1 MNPNVCKSYLHYIS
15 NLPIEGQNTLEVRA
29 QWVPASQLTQTNV
42 FSYAGST
49 RRGEWVA
56 DGGDLA
62 APASSRERRTF
73 CITGKTSYT
82 FTGTSI
88 ALRVACNP
96 GWGKATILIDGVLPS
111 TISGLT
117 TAVNTV
123 SSDSTT
129 NGNDGNVAV
138 DILVADGLSP
148 GQHTIDIICYQN
160 SANAFFVLTGLK
172 IYSQANS
179 SLNYSA
185 WITPR
190 VNRPQG
196 FSVSAKMLGT
206 DMAEN
211 VTMSFPSIFVNPTT
225 HAPLG
230 TVNLGE
236 ISAATQPS
244 VPFLLDLTGNEAIG
258 VANYTVTVNGLY
270 PDPAGATNIQK
281 TTTTLENSPL
291 FTFSGAFW
299 EDPATTTA
307 PILPQLRGCQTRTSW
322 FTFQNYGDSF
332 TMNTYTDFGLGT
344 MRVFKNPVSFT
355 GIGTTS
361 ASPNITL
368 PNVTGLSPGM
378 EIISSRFAVGTTIQ
392 SIAGNVVTLTANAS
406 TTAASNAIAFGNFV
420 GTIVSNESNAALQQT
435 MQNKTVSGFGST
447 YNGKVLVAAADTKGF
462 RWASIT
468 ITTNQQYS
476 AFTESFQ
483 IAVNQQ
489 AVLPAPL
496 GNPRIQNGQV
506 TWDPQNLNANDL
518 TAAQPYDNRSVA
530 GTDVEYRFPTFI
542 CCYTAGYLEL
552 FKQYDVVITDPQALT
567 RKDVQALQAL
577 GIKVFMYVSFGEED
591 GGSTNIWD
599 ASASIGPY
607 TGDGG
612 GPGGKASYYM
622 KGGYH
627 YGETSE
633 CSFDNQRLLGQKTCA
648 KANAHY
654 YTGTGRCSKA
664 CGNDWV
670 DAYLTW
676 QAGGACSGG
685 YTSANNWHRDA
696 TVACSN
702 TSCPKYSPIHTKC
715 PQYQQADS
723 VYGQDFSIMD
733 TTHPDENGVWNSYYV
748 NPIPRGAGS
757 WFARLRDYYLPLV
770 FNTPQVI
777 PLEEQT
783 VAQYTQ
789 TDGVTKVLGVKMAQ
803 APFDEAEPF
812 SVKHKTSGYVYT
824 PNIDYSYDKMTGAI
838 TLQVASGGAAPVP
851 VVGDV
856 IQLSYST
863 RGLGAD
869 GVFMDTVDTVDIYP
883 DPVYQA
889 AAADLINQLKALHP
903 DKMFCANRGFTIYS
917 QMIQSCSW
925 VMTESV
931 FSDYNFDT
939 GTYQLV
945 TDPAAVQFN
954 NDVTRMIQELRK
966 KHRFDV
972 VCLNYAPNDS
982 SGDVIRQTVMEKC
995 MELGWLGW
1003 LSTILLNSPLPNN
1016 PITRNHGLIRTNQ
1029 WQPVRKMPVIPIIP
1043 A

>member
-1 MNPNVCKSYLHYIS
+1 MNPNVCKSYVHYVS
-15 NLPIEGQNTLEVRA
+15 NLPIEGQNTLEARA
-29 QWVPASQLTQTNV
+29 QWIPAAQLTQTNT
-42 FSYAGST
+42 FTYSGKSY
-49 RRGEWVA
+49 RGEWVA

-62 APASSRERRTF
+62 APSGTRERRTF

-96 GWGKATILIDGVLPS
+96 GWGKATILIDGQLPS
-111 TISGLT
+111 TIAGLST
-117 TAVNTV
+117 YLDTV
-123 SSDSTT
+123 TSDSNA
-129 NGNDGNVAV
+129 NGNNGNVAIDV
-138 DILVADGLSP
+138 LVADGLSA
-148 GQHTIDIICYQN
+148 GQHTIDIISYQN
-160 SANAFFVLTGLK
+160 GANAFFVLTGLK
-172 IYSQANS
+172 IYSQQNNAF
-179 SLNYSA
+179 NYSA

-190 VNRPQG
+190 ASRQQG
-196 FSVSAKMLGT
+196 FSIATKMLGST
-206 DMAEN
+206 AAEN
-211 VTMSFPSIFVNPTT
+211 VSMTFPSVFVDPTT
-225 HAPLG
+225 HAQLG
-230 TVNLGE
+230 TVALGE
-236 ISAATQPS
+236 ISASTQPS
-244 VPFLLDLTGNEAIG
+244 VAFALNLTGNETIG
-258 VANYTVTVNGLY
+258 NVNYQITVNGLY
-270 PDPAGATNIQK
+270 PDPAGQTNIQK
-281 TTTTLENSPL
+281 TTVTPESSAA
-291 FTFSGAFW
+291 FTFYGAFW

-332 TMNTYTDFGLGT
+332 TMNTYTDYGLGT
-344 MRVFKNPVSFT
+344 MRAFKNPVTFT
-355 GIGTTS
+355 GIATTS

-368 PNVTGLSPGM
+368 PNVVGLSPGM

-392 SIAGNVVTLTANAS
+392 SISGNVVTLTANAT

-420 GTIVSNESNAALQQT
+420 GTVVSNETNAALQQT

-447 YNGKVLVAAADTKGF
+447 YNGKVLLAAADTKGF
-462 RWASIT
+462 RWASVT
-468 ITTNQQYS
+468 ITTNNKYS
-476 AFTESFQ
+476 PLTETLQ
-483 IAVNQQ
+483 VAVNQQ
-489 AVLPAPL
+489 AVLPAPIT
-496 GNPRIQNGQV
+496 NARIQNGQV
-506 TWDPQNLNANDL
+506 AWDAPVLTQNDL
-518 TAAQPYDNRSVA
+518 TSSQPYDNRSVV
-530 GTDVEYRFPTFI
+530 GVDVEYRFPTFI
-542 CCYTAGYLEL
+542 CCYTAGYLET

-567 RKDVQALQAL
+567 RQDVIALQSL

-599 ASASIGPY
+599 ASAPQGPY
-607 TGDGG
+607 VGDGA

-633 CSFDNQRLLGQKTCA
+633 CTFDNQRLLGQKTCA

-670 DAYLTW
+670 DGFLTW
-676 QAGGACSGG
+676 EAGGACTGG

-696 TVACSN
+696 TTACSN
-702 TSCPKYSPIHTKC
+702 TACPKYSPIHTKC

-723 VYGQDFSIMD
+723 VYGQDFSMMD

-748 NPIPRGAGS
+748 NPIPRSAGS

-770 FNTPQVI
+770 FNTPV
-777 PLEEQT
+777 PVTGEEQT

-803 APFDEAEPF
+803 APFDENEPF

-824 PNIDYSYDKMTGAI
+824 PNIDYSFDKMTGAI
-838 TLQVASGGAAPVP
+838 VLDVAAGGPAPIP

-856 IQLSYST
+856 IQLSYSK

-869 GVFMDTVDTVDIYP
+869 GVFMDTIDTVDVYP
-883 DPVYQA
+883 DPVSQA

-903 DKMFCANRGFTIYS
+903 DKMFCANRGFTIYP

-945 TDPAAVQFN
+945 TDPASVQFN

-982 SGDVIRQTVMEKC
+982 SGDAIRQTVMEKC

-1003 LSTILLNSPLPNN
+1003 LSTILLNDPLPNN
-1016 PITRNHGLIRTNQ
+1016 PVTRSTGMIRTNQ

>member
-1 MNPNVCKSYLHYIS
+1 MNPNVCKSYLHYVS
-15 NLPIEGQNTLEVRA
+15 NLPIEGQNTLEARA
-29 QWVPASQLTQTNV
+29 QWVPASLLTQTNV
-42 FSYAGST
+42 FTYASSV

-62 APASSRERRTF
+62 APPNTRERRSF
-73 CITGKTSYT
+73 CITGKSSYT

-88 ALRVACNP
+88 ALRIACNP
-96 GWGKATILIDGVLPS
+96 GWGKATILIDGVAPS
-111 TISGLT
+111 TIAGLT
-117 TAVNTV
+117 TALNTV
-123 SSDSTT
+123 SCDSTANNN
-129 NGNDGNVAV
+129 NGNVSIDV
-138 DILVADGLSP
+138 LVADGLAP

-160 SANAFFVLTGLK
+160 SANAYFVLTGLK
-172 IYSQANS
+172 IYSQANA

-185 WITPR
+185 WITPLASR
-190 VNRPQG
+190 QQG
-196 FSVSAKMLGT
+196 FALTTKMLGT
-206 DMAEN
+206 DAAEN
-211 VTMSFPSIFVNPTT
+211 VTMTFPSVFVNPTT
-225 HAPLG
+225 HAALG
-230 TVNLGE
+230 TVSLGE
-236 ISAATQPS
+236 VSASTQPN
-244 VPFLLDLTGNEAIG
+244 VPFALNLAGNETIG
-258 VANYTVTVNGLY
+258 TVPYTITVNGLY
-270 PDPAGATNIQK
+270 PDPAGVTNIQK
-281 TTTTLENSPL
+281 TTVTLENSAL

-332 TMNTYTDFGLGT
+332 TMNTYTDYGLGT
-344 MRVFKNPVSFT
+344 MRVYKNPVTFT
-355 GIGTTS
+355 GIATTS
-361 ASPNITL
+361 GSPNITL

-378 EIISSRFAVGTTIQ
+378 EIISSRFNLGATIQ
-392 SIAGNVVTLTANAS
+392 SIAGNVVTLTANALA
-406 TTAASNAIAFGNFV
+406 TAASNAIAFGNIV
-420 GTIVSNESNAALQQT
+420 GTIVSNETNAALQQT

-447 YNGKVLVAAADTKGF
+447 FNGKVLVAAGDTKGF

-468 ITTNQQYS
+468 ITTNNQYTS
-476 AFTESFQ
+476 FSESIQ
-483 IAVNQQ
+483 INVAQQ
-489 AVLPAPL
+489 AVMPAPL
-496 GNPRIQNGQV
+496 ANPRIQNGQV
-506 TWDPQNLNANDL
+506 AWDAPNLNANNL
-518 TAAQPYDNRSVA
+518 TVDQPYDNRSVT
-530 GTDVEYRFPTFI
+530 GIDVEYRFPTFI
-542 CCYTAGYLEL
+542 CCYTAGYLET

-567 RKDVQALQAL
+567 RKDVMELQAL

-599 ASASIGPY
+599 ASAPLGPY
-607 TGDGG
+607 TGDGT
-612 GPGGKASYYM
+612 GPGGKAGYYM
-622 KGGYH
+622 KGGH
-627 YGETSE
+627 QYGETSE
-633 CSFDNQRLLGQKTCA
+633 CTFDNQRMLGQKTCA

-676 QAGGACSGG
+676 QAGGNCSGG
-685 YTSANNWHRDA
+685 YNSTNNWQRDA

-757 WFARLRDYYLPLV
+757 WFAKLRDYYLPLV
-770 FNTPQVI
+770 FNTPQVVTG
-777 PLEEQT
+777 EHQT

-803 APFDEAEPF
+803 APFDENESF
-812 SVKHKTSGYVYT
+812 SVVHQSSGYTYT
-824 PNIDYSYDKMTGAI
+824 PNIDYSFDKMTGAI
-838 TLQVASGGAAPVP
+838 VLDVATGGPAPIP
-851 VVGDV
+851 AVGDV
-856 IQLSYST
+856 LVLSYST

-869 GVFMDTVDTVDIYP
+869 GVFMDTIDTVDVYP

-903 DKMFCANRGFTIYS
+903 DKMFCANRGFTIYDK
-917 QMIQSCSW
+917 MIQSCSW

-939 GTYQLV
+939 NTYQLV
-945 TDPAAVQFN
+945 TDPASVQFN
-954 NDVTRMIQELRK
+954 NDVTRWIQELRK

-982 SGDVIRQTVMEKC
+982 SGDSIRQIVMQKC
-995 MELGWLGW
+995 MDLGWLGW
-1003 LSTILLNSPLPNN
+1003 LSTILLNDPLPNN
-1016 PITRNHGLIRTNQ
+1016 PVTRTTGAIRSNQ
-1029 WQPVRKMPVIPIIP
+1029 WKPVRKMPVIPIIP
-1043 A
+1043 T